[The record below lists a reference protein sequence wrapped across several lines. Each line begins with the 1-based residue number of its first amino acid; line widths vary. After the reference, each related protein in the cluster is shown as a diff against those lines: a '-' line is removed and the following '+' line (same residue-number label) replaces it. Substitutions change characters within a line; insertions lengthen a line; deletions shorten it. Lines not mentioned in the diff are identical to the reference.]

1 MGKQILNQPAL
12 VLTCHIQIVTLWCCP
27 IPYLW
32 YPVFVAQMIFACF
45 ILAMVQPEKGSNIW
59 SCWWYS
65 SCLACII
72 VGTKVICKTAKLG
85 HWVSSFWKEALATLH
100 DRYCLPRNTLF
111 WLLMRICHI
120 IGRYYINLGYSQLLL
135 YYQEKDTLV
144 WFWCIG
150 ACWLKVS
157 PLWRLVWS
165 ITSFALLCPLPS
177 LIITIHDD
185 MTCILVSLWPAI
197 SSSLHLMYRLGI
209 NFLFYL
215 WTAYASQDAQFASW
229 LPKK

>member
-1 MGKQILNQPAL
+1 
-12 VLTCHIQIVTLWCCP
+12 
-27 IPYLW
+27 
-32 YPVFVAQMIFACF
+32 
-45 ILAMVQPEKGSNIW
+45 
-59 SCWWYS
+59 
-65 SCLACII
+65 
-72 VGTKVICKTAKLG
+72 
-85 HWVSSFWKEALATLH
+85 
-100 DRYCLPRNTLF
+100 
-111 WLLMRICHI
+111 MRICHI

-197 SSSLHLMYRLGI
+197 SKFSTSDVSTGDQFSVLSLNGLCEPRCTVRIMTAQEVEALEDSRSTSKQGTPVAYCFFLLEKAVSSSNSLFIWVEGNSVDHLARKCWQQV
-209 NFLFYL
+209 N
-215 WTAYASQDAQFASW
+215 Q
-229 LPKK
+229 